1 MLYTNDTNG
10 KFTRGAVDYKFAREH
25 QRGARGRAPAGGK
38 MPPMTP
44 AVLAWPASF
53 VLLATH
59 AASVTD
65 ARLTVETPGPT
76 RVYLTDGAGAPVT
89 LPGVLAYHKGDE
101 HHFIVP
107 GRLEMELPPGRYRVS
122 AERGPEHRP
131 VSLDVQL
138 RAGERRRVE
147 LRPERWTDMN
157 ARGWYSGDLHN
168 HRNVDEVPTLLLAED
183 LNLAPTLADWVWE
196 DSQRGQAPV
205 TSDPI
210 RSIDAR
216 HAYSV
221 LDKEVE
227 RLMEGPG
234 AVDLLGL
241 KSAIPFDGYRLSP
254 PNDVYT
260 AAAHRQGGYVDAEKI
275 VWRDVPVLVALGQID
290 FAGIVYNHFNRQD
303 VEFETDRWGMI
314 PKWRPEFTTVAG
326 MPLWAMEV
334 YYRFLNCGFR
344 LPASAGSASGV
355 KAAPLGYNRV
365 YVRLDAP
372 FSYAAWFRALK
383 AGRSFAT
390 NGPLLFLTVDGREP
404 GAVVKAAGGAKL
416 RVRVEAQSL
425 RPLERVEVIYRG
437 GVIRTLRPPDTPD
450 APAAPS
456 HLAAEFDF
464 TPETDGW
471 IAARAFERPG
481 RTIRFSHTSPLYLER
496 GVPASAADDARF
508 FLDWIDREIRLYQAS
523 TGFRS
528 EADRAAMLDFF
539 AKGRAVYE
547 RLAR

>member
-1 MLYTNDTNG
+1 MYRTIV
-10 KFTRGAVDYKFAREH
+10 A
-25 QRGARGRAPAGGK
+25 
-38 MPPMTP
+38 
-44 AVLAWPASF
+44 AVL
-53 VLLATH
+53 LLCGMVVAR
-59 AASVTD
+59 AAAVSD
-65 ARLTVETPGPT
+65 ARLELRTPGPT
-76 RVYLTDGAGAPVT
+76 RVYLTDPAGAPVT
-89 LPGVLAYHKGDE
+89 PAGVIAYHKGDE

-107 GRLEMELPPGRYRVS
+107 GRIEIDLRPGRYRVG

-131 VSLDVQL
+131 VSVELEL
-138 RAGERRRVE
+138 RAGDRRQVE
-147 LRPERWTDMN
+147 LRPERWVDMN

-168 HRNVDEVPTLLLAED
+168 HRNLDDIPTLLLAED
-183 LNLAPTLADWVWE
+183 LNLAPTLSDWVWE
-196 DSQRGQAPV
+196 DAQRGQAPV
-205 TSDPI
+205 TNEPI
-210 RSIDAR
+210 RSVDAR

-241 KSAIPFDGYRLSP
+241 RSAIPFEGYRLYP
-254 PNDVYT
+254 PNIVFT
-260 AAAHRQGGYVDAEKI
+260 EAARRQGGYVDAEKI
-275 VWRDVPVLVALGQID
+275 VWRDVPALVALGQID

-314 PKWRPEFTTVAG
+314 PKWRPEFDTVAG

-334 YYRFLNCGFR
+334 YYHFLNCGFR

-365 YVRLDAP
+365 YVRLDEP

-404 GAVVKAAGGAKL
+404 GATVKTGPGGRL

-425 RPLERVEVIYRG
+425 RALDRVELIYRG
-437 GVIRTLRPPDTPD
+437 HVVRAFREFD
-450 APAAPS
+450 AQGR
-456 HLAAEFDF
+456 LAADFDF
-464 TPETDGW
+464 APETDGW
-471 IAARAFERPG
+471 LAARAFEKPG
-481 RTIRFSHTSPLYLER
+481 RTIRFSHTSPVYLDR
-496 GVPASAADDARF
+496 GTSASTATDARF
-508 FLDWIDREIRLYQAS
+508 FLDWIDREVRLYQAS
-523 TGFRS
+523 TSFRS
-528 EADRAAMLDFF
+528 EADRAAMLAFF

-547 RLAR
+547 RLAQ

>member
-1 MLYTNDTNG
+1 
-10 KFTRGAVDYKFAREH
+10 
-25 QRGARGRAPAGGK
+25 
-38 MPPMTP
+38 MTT
-44 AVLAWPASF
+44 AVLAWPVGF
-53 VLLATH
+53 VLLAAH
-59 AASVTD
+59 AASVPD

-76 RVYLTDGAGAPVT
+76 RVYLTDGAGAPLT
-89 LPGVLAYHKGDE
+89 PPAVLAYHKGDE

-107 GRLEMELPPGRYRVS
+107 GRLQIELPPGRYRLS

-131 VSLDVQL
+131 VSLDVEL
-138 RAGERRRVE
+138 RAGQLRRVE

-168 HRNVDEVPTLLLAED
+168 HRNVDDVPTLLLAED

-205 TSDPI
+205 TNESI
-210 RSIDAR
+210 RSVDAR

-241 KSAIPFDGYRLSP
+241 QSAIRFEGYRLSP
-254 PNDVYT
+254 PNNVFT
-260 AAAHRQGGYVDAEKI
+260 EAAHRQGGYVDAEKI

-365 YVRLDAP
+365 YVRLDEP

-383 AGRSFAT
+383 DGRSFAT

-404 GAVVKAAGGAKL
+404 GAVVKSAAGAQL
-416 RVRVEAQSL
+416 RVRIEAQSL

-437 GVIRTLRPPDTPD
+437 RVVRTLRPADTPDTPG
-450 APAAPS
+450 APGR
-456 HLAAEFDF
+456 LAAEFDF
-464 TPETDGW
+464 TPDGDGW

-481 RTIRFSHTSPLYLER
+481 RTIRFSHTSPVYLER

-508 FLDWIDREIRLYQAS
+508 FLDWIDREIGLYQAS

>member
-1 MLYTNDTNG
+1 
-10 KFTRGAVDYKFAREH
+10 
-25 QRGARGRAPAGGK
+25 
-38 MPPMTP
+38 MPRTIL
-44 AVLAWPASF
+44 AVL
-53 VLLATH
+53 LLFGVAVAR
-59 AASVTD
+59 AAAVSD
-65 ARLTVETPGPT
+65 ARLELRTDGPT
-76 RVYLTDGAGAPVT
+76 RVYLTDATGAPVT
-89 LPGVLAYHKGDE
+89 PTGVVAYHKGNE

-107 GRLEMELPPGRYRVS
+107 GRIEIDLRPGRYRVG

-131 VSLDVQL
+131 VSVEVDL
-138 RAGERRRVE
+138 RAGERRQVE
-147 LRPERWTDMN
+147 LRPERWVDMN

-168 HRNVDEVPTLLLAED
+168 HRNPDDVPALLLAED

-196 DSQRGQAPV
+196 DAQRGQAPA
-205 TSDPI
+205 TNDPI
-210 RSIDAR
+210 RSLDAR

-241 KSAIPFDGYRLSP
+241 RSPIPFAGYRLYP

-260 AAAHRQGGYVDAEKI
+260 EAAHRQGGYVDAEKI
-275 VWRDVPVLVALGQID
+275 VWRDVPVLVALRQID
-290 FAGIVYNHFNRQD
+290 FAGIVNNHFNRQD

-314 PKWRPEFTTVAG
+314 PKWRPEFSTVAG

-334 YYRFLNCGFR
+334 YYHFLNCGFR

-365 YVRLDAP
+365 YVRLDEP

-404 GAVVKAAGGAKL
+404 GATLKTGPGKSV
-416 RVRVEAQSL
+416 RVRIETQSL
-425 RPLERVEVIYRG
+425 RPLERVELIYRG
-437 GVIRTLRPPDTPD
+437 RVVRSFREFD
-450 APAAPS
+450 AQG
-456 HLAAEFDF
+456 HVAAEFAF
-464 TPETDGW
+464 APEADGW
-471 IAARAFERPG
+471 LVARAFEKPD
-481 RTIRFSHTSPLYLER
+481 RTIRFSHTSPVYIER
-496 GVPASAADDARF
+496 GTPTSAAEDARF
-508 FLDWIDREIRLYQAS
+508 FLDWIDREVRLYQAS
-523 TGFRS
+523 TSFRS
-528 EADRAAMLDFF
+528 EADRAAMLAFF